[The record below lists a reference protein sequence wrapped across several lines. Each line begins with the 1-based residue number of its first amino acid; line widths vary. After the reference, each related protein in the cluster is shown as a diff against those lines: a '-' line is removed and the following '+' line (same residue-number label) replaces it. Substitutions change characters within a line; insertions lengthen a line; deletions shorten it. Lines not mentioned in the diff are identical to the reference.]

1 VYDIDSRTL
10 KVVFFAV
17 CLETETVFKALKC
30 HLPPEQR
37 PEQAEFD
44 RKLPPKPRPALA
56 LLCYIAGPLQDE
68 KRITIDDGT
77 NA

>member
-10 KVVFFAV
+10 KAVFFEV
-17 CLETETVFKALKC
+17 YLGTETAFNVLNC

-37 PEQAEFD
+37 PEQAEID

-56 LLCYIAGPLQDE
+56 LLCYIAGPQQVE
-68 KRITIDDGT
+68 KRITIDDRT